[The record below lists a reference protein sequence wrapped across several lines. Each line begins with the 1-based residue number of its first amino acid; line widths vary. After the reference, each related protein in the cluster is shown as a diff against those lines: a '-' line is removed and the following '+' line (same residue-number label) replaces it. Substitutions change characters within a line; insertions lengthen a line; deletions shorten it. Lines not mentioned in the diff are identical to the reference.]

1 MTPGVR
7 WCLEG
12 WGDSREH
19 PGRRGGF
26 WSIYSFET
34 LKEAKREQKKQL
46 KDQAWKKAQKLRELL
61 RWRSKTCALKALAL
75 TDFDKTFPIF
85 KVTTEQV
92 TE

>member
-46 KDQAWKKAQKLRELL
+46 KDQAWKKAQKLREL
-61 RWRSKTCALKALAL
+61 RRQFGKACAVKV
-75 TDFDKTFPIF
+75 FDLDHPFTIF